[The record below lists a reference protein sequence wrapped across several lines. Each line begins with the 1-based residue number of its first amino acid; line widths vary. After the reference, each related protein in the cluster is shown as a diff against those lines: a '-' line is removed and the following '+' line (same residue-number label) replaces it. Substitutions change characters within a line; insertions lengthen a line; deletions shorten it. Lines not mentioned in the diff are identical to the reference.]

1 MDIINNN
8 QLKLYIYKIIQHTKK
23 KKGIEYLFVGDINKT
38 IKTIINKLVSNNKL
52 NKDEEEK
59 LEEIYMNVDLL
70 KKSIEKNREI
80 NLVYKTIYEDDNIFF
95 LKNKLVNYINKD
107 LNSEHIYLWYKKS
120 ISDYELIDIL
130 NDIYNTKRIYNK
142 DEIKEILDNLFH
154 SKINLNKS
162 TYDIKELYDL
172 LKKYNINKVYRPLE
186 LNYFNDNN
194 RVFIKYN

>member
-38 IKTIINKLVSNNKL
+38 IKMIINKLVSNNKL

-80 NLVYKTIYEDDNIFF
+80 NLIYKTIYEDDNIFF

-120 ISDYELIDIL
+120 ISDYRWTTWLWKDIISIHSSNIRKSR
-130 NDIYNTKRIYNK
+130 NDVVCFPCRV
-142 DEIKEILDNLFH
+142 D
-154 SKINLNKS
+154 
-162 TYDIKELYDL
+162 LYDTCIG
-172 LKKYNINKVYRPLE
+172 KFGFE
-186 LNYFNDNN
+186 N
-194 RVFIKYN
+194 RHYAHSYVC